1 MTRSAGPDQWGAPW
15 GSGPWQWGR
24 AASGP
29 PRGARWFP
37 VVLSLLVQLVVVVVL
52 LARDGSEGVPASD
65 ALFVTPMLG
74 APVLAAMLGS
84 FLLLGLRRWPGP
96 SVVGVALCTFPAIFL
111 TTIPVPIAIPLA
123 FAVIGATVR
132 GARVWVWS
140 TVGAGLLLT
149 VALAFT
155 VAERP
160 SDIVRPLVVMLVLSV
175 LVGLGEAVRNRRD
188 RFAEYRAAAVR
199 RRQSEAEK
207 ERVRI
212 ARELHDVLAH
222 SLSSINVQASVG
234 LHLIE
239 EQPEKAAEALANI
252 KATSKSALEEV
263 RGVLGFLR
271 SSVDGADEAAPRM
284 PQPELARLPALVESV
299 SALGVSVTLSG
310 QPPLGLAQLAELTI
324 YRVVQEALTNITRHS
339 TAKHATVAFSD
350 DRGSTLV
357 TVTDDGTHPPGAE
370 LVEGRGLLGMQERAV
385 LLGGTLESGWLPEG
399 GFRVA
404 LRLPRGGE
412 LS

>member
-1 MTRSAGPDQWGAPW
+1 MMRSAGPEQWGAPW
-15 GSGPWQWGR
+15 SSGPWQWDR
-24 AASGP
+24 AESGP

-37 VVLSLLVQLVVVVVL
+37 VALSLLVQLVVIVVL
-52 LARDGSEGVPASD
+52 LVRDGTGGVPAS
-65 ALFVTPMLG
+65 
-74 APVLAAMLGS
+74 APLLAAALLAAPLLGS
-84 FLLLGLRRWPGP
+84 VLLLGLRSWPGP
-96 SVVGVALCTFPAIFL
+96 SVVAVALCTFPVIFL
-111 TTIPVPIAIPLA
+111 SSVPVPIAIPLA
-123 FAVIGATVR
+123 FAAIGATVR
-132 GARVWVWS
+132 GARAWVWS

-149 VALAFT
+149 ALLAFT

-175 LVGLGEAVRNRRD
+175 LVGLGEAARNRRD

-299 SALGVSVTLSG
+299 SALGVDVTLSG

-339 TAKHATVAFSD
+339 SAKHATVAFSD
-350 DRGSTLV
+350 DGGDTVV
-357 TVTDDGTHPPGAE
+357 TVTDDGAHPPGTE

-385 LLGGTLESGWLPEG
+385 LLGGTLESGWLPDG

>member
-1 MTRSAGPDQWGAPW
+1 MATLLFHAAAWG
-15 GSGPWQWGR
+15 
-24 AASGP
+24 
-29 PRGARWFP
+29 
-37 VVLSLLVQLVVVVVL
+37 VL
-52 LARDGSEGVPASD
+52 LAAS
-65 ALFVTPMLG
+65 V
-74 APVLAAMLGS
+74 AMLGS

-96 SVVGVALCTFPAIFL
+96 SVVAVALCTFPAIFL
-111 TTIPVPIAIPLA
+111 TTIPAPIVLPLA

-140 TVGAGLLLT
+140 SVGAGLLLT
-149 VALAFT
+149 ALLAFT
-155 VAERP
+155 VAEHP

-188 RFAEYRAAAVR
+188 RIVEYRATAVR

-234 LHLIE
+234 LHLID

-252 KATSKSALEEV
+252 KSTSKSALEEV
-263 RGVLGFLR
+263 RGVLGVLR
-271 SSVDGADEAAPRM
+271 SSVDGVDEAAPRM

-299 SALGVSVTLSG
+299 SALGVNVTLSG
-310 QPPLGLAQLAELTI
+310 QPPHGLAQLAELTI

-339 TAKHATVAFSD
+339 TAKNATVAFTD
-350 DRGSTLV
+350 DGHSTLV
-357 TVTDDGTHPPGAE
+357 TVTDDGAHPPGAE
-370 LVEGRGLLGMQERAV
+370 LVEGRGLLGMQERAA
-385 LLGGTLESGWLPEG
+385 LLGGALDSGWLPEG
-399 GFRVA
+399 GFRVV

>member
-1 MTRSAGPDQWGAPW
+1 MMRSAGPEQWGAPW

-24 AASGP
+24 AESGP

-37 VVLSLLVQLVVVVVL
+37 VALSLLVQLVVIVVL
-52 LARDGSEGVPASD
+52 LVRDGTGGVSAS
-65 ALFVTPMLG
+65 
-74 APVLAAMLGS
+74 APLLAAAMLGS
-84 FLLLGLRRWPGP
+84 VLLLGLRRWPGP
-96 SVVGVALCTFPAIFL
+96 SVVAVALCTFPVIFL
-111 TTIPVPIAIPLA
+111 TTVPVPIAVPLA

-149 VALAFT
+149 ALLAFT

-175 LVGLGEAVRNRRD
+175 LVGLGEAARNRRD

-239 EQPEKAAEALANI
+239 EQPEKAAEALTNI

-271 SSVDGADEAAPRM
+271 STVDGADDAAPRM

-299 SALGVSVTLSG
+299 SALGVDVTLSG

-350 DRGSTLV
+350 DGGSTLV
-357 TVTDDGTHPPGAE
+357 TVTDDGAHPPGTE

-385 LLGGTLESGWLPEG
+385 LLGGTLESGWLPDG